1 MSHVDEGCLH
11 AYLDAI
17 ERPAGGQ
24 SDDGGDRAAVESH
37 LARCAEC
44 RALLADVR
52 QVRERSASLLAV
64 AAPTPAPQ
72 PSFADVLARA
82 GRTEQRRRLTRINR
96 LAALGW
102 AATVVLAVGI
112 GWIARGA
119 IGIGPQRDRPSL
131 EMTPPTSPSAADL
144 GGVTEAQSDEARRG
158 APVAAELARA
168 ADVVQRADVRNEE
181 QGGVEETA
189 SRPRQDVQTAQ
200 PSPAA
205 EPADVEAAVRHE
217 TTVRRQRPA
226 PAAPAEMAGR
236 IAGPDSAP
244 DARVENK
251 ALPAGM
257 VTVSAVTVPGTA
269 VLVETDAIVLPATE
283 WTPADLETA
292 AVHLDGPIQRIP
304 DLPIRSVEMGA
315 LYGEPSVRLV
325 QWSGSVP
332 VELIQSA
339 EVVLARLQV
348 DSQGAGR
355 GREAETQRG
364 STAALVQDGRMVLL
378 RATLPRDSLRLL
390 ARRIP

>member
-1 MSHVDEGCLH
+1 
-11 AYLDAI
+11 
-17 ERPAGGQ
+17 
-24 SDDGGDRAAVESH
+24 
-37 LARCAEC
+37 
-44 RALLADVR
+44 
-52 QVRERSASLLAV
+52 
-64 AAPTPAPQ
+64 
-72 PSFADVLARA
+72 
-82 GRTEQRRRLTRINR
+82 
-96 LAALGW
+96 
-102 AATVVLAVGI
+102 
-112 GWIARGA
+112 
-119 IGIGPQRDRPSL
+119 
-131 EMTPPTSPSAADL
+131 
-144 GGVTEAQSDEARRG
+144 
-158 APVAAELARA
+158 
-168 ADVVQRADVRNEE
+168 
-181 QGGVEETA
+181 
-189 SRPRQDVQTAQ
+189 
-200 PSPAA
+200 
-205 EPADVEAAVRHE
+205 
-217 TTVRRQRPA
+217 
-226 PAAPAEMAGR
+226 
-236 IAGPDSAP
+236 
-244 DARVENK
+244 
-251 ALPAGM
+251 M
-257 VTVSAVTVPGTA
+257 VTVSAVTVPGAA